1 MEGTLMRP
9 FQAAVLPEW
18 VDYNSH
24 LTEGAYG
31 RLFADA
37 TDNALIELGFGPEYR
52 AKSGGTFYTV
62 ETHIRFL
69 RGVPEGALIQIE
81 SQVLGVD
88 VKRLHLWHV
97 MRTTDVP
104 DPVATQESMLIHVD
118 IVSGSVT
125 AMGESIGRM
134 AADQMMPVIPV
145 GAGRSIASLLH

>member
-37 TDNALIELGFGPEYR
+37 TDHALIELGFGPEYR
-52 AKSGGTFYTV
+52 AKTGGTFYTV

-97 MRTTDVP
+97 MRITDAP
-104 DPVATQESMLIHVD
+104 DPVATQESMLIHVE
-118 IVSGSVT
+118 IASGSVSPI
-125 AMGESIGRM
+125 GETIKRM
-134 AADQMMPVIPV
+134 ASGQVMPVLPE
-145 GAGRSIASLLH
+145 GAGRAIASLLH

>member
-9 FQAAVLPEW
+9 FQTAVLPEW

-37 TDNALIELGFGPEYR
+37 TDHALIELGFGPEYR
-52 AKSGGTFYTV
+52 AKTGGTFYTV

-69 RGVPEGALIQIE
+69 QGVREGALLQIE

-88 VKRLHLWHV
+88 AKRLHLWHV
-97 MRTTDVP
+97 MRTTDVQ

-118 IVSGSVT
+118 IASGSVT
-125 AMGESIGRM
+125 AMGESIRLM
-134 AADQMMPVIPV
+134 AADQMMSVIPIE
-145 GAGRSIASLLH
+145 AGRSIASLLH

>member
-37 TDNALIELGFGPEYR
+37 TDDALIELGFGPEYR
-52 AKSGGTFYTV
+52 AKTGGTFYTV

-69 RGVPEGALIQIE
+69 QGVQEGALIQIE

-118 IVSGSVT
+118 IASGSVT
-125 AMGESIGRM
+125 AMGESIRRM

-145 GAGRSIASLLH
+145 GAGRSIASLVH